1 MERKNWIVRCYDKKD
16 NLIDSFII
24 KDRTEHEA
32 DNEAQA
38 LMPPETED
46 WTMMPE
52 SWTPKHEA
60 RVIN

>member
-16 NLIDSFII
+16 VLIDSFKI

-32 DNEAQA
+32 ENEAMA

-52 SWTPKHEA
+52 DWTPINDA
-60 RVIN
+60 RNN

>member
-16 NLIDSFII
+16 VLIDSFKI

-38 LMPPETED
+38 LMPRETED

-52 SWTPKHEA
+52 DWTPENEA
-60 RVIN
+60 RN